1 MLRRDK
7 GRVALERDLKNNGN
21 GVRVPDLDKDLS
33 FFETKI
39 HELEQIDILK
49 QKKRIGKVISILH
62 NNLAFLFWIFNDD
75 DIISTFLRECSDLKP
90 EVTLFGLSLPAE
102 FMLFRWFQLKKKA
115 LAGLE
120 GLNVFCGF

>member
-7 GRVALERDLKNNGN
+7 GRVALERDLKNDGN

-39 HELEQIDILK
+39 HELEQIDVLK
-49 QKKRIGKVISILH
+49 QKKRIGEVISILH
-62 NNLAFLFWIFNDD
+62 NNLAFLFWIFDAD
-75 DIISTFLRECSDLKP
+75 DIISTFLRECSDLQP

-102 FMLFRWFQLKKKA
+102 FMLFR
-115 LAGLE
+115 
-120 GLNVFCGF
+120 